1 MGIFLLVVNLVLSIP
16 CLLVILNAQDMGER
30 GTNAATRF
38 VRDVGRNQFFLI
50 VQVTALPVTML
61 FLLIG
66 CLCKAPYACL
76 PTTACSVLIFVFKY
90 KSTKNKQRIKDAR
103 VVTKTGG
110 KVVARGAAAAG
121 TAVATYYGGPVAGKA
136 AMTASK
142 SLVSVT
148 DKCLDSMEDVDGPN
162 IAASDLEGLNSLTS
176 TMASVDFKN
185 PDKFI
190 EAAKRAGIDTD
201 GKDLSTIAGNVIKFA
216 PKTALEQLPEDMSLE
231 DKAMHIMGG
240 KY

>member
-76 PTTACSVLIFVFKY
+76 PTAACSVLIFVFKY

-121 TAVATYYGGPVAGKA
+121 TAVATYYGGPAVGMA
-136 AMTASK
+136 AATASK
-142 SLVSVT
+142 SLVAVT
-148 DKCLDSMEDVDGPN
+148 DKCLDSMEDVEGPD
-162 IAASDLEGLNSLTS
+162 ITASDLEGLDSLTDTVAS
-176 TMASVDFKN
+176 TDFKN

-190 EAAKRAGIDTD
+190 EAAKRAGINTD
-201 GKDLSTIAGNVIKFA
+201 NQDLDAIASNVVKFA
-216 PKTALEQLPEDMSLE
+216 PKAALEQLPENMSLE

>member
-1 MGIFLLVVNLVLSIP
+1 MGVFLLVVNLVLAIP
-16 CLLVILNAQDMGER
+16 CLIVILHAQDMGER
-30 GTNAATRF
+30 GTNVATRF
-38 VRDVGRNQFFLI
+38 VRDVGRNQFFNI

-76 PTTACSVLIFVFKY
+76 PTAACSVLIFVFKY
-90 KSTKNKQRIKDAR
+90 KSTRNKQRIKDAR

-121 TAVATYYGGPVAGKA
+121 TAAATYYGGPAAGMA
-136 AMTASK
+136 AATASK
-142 SLVSVT
+142 SLVAVT
-148 DKCLDSMEDVDGPN
+148 DKCLDSMEDVEGPN
-162 IAASDLEGLNSLTS
+162 ITASDLEGLDSLTDTVAS
-176 TMASVDFKN
+176 TDFKN

-190 EAAKRAGIDTD
+190 EAANRAGIDTE
-201 GKDLSTIAGNVIKFA
+201 GQDLGVIASNVVKFA
-216 PKTALEQLPEDMSLE
+216 PKAALEQLPENMSIE